1 VKLFQRFYRVSF
13 ILFCISS
20 SMHAMVMDNR
30 YFPWLPHVYN
40 GTDSRHG
47 CLYVEPFFITASAAW
62 KTMPSVREREF
73 GYPNLQGTLDYA
85 QLAQALVMDGMENP
99 IPAQWQYANPFPVDM
114 PGTFEGQGLSLA
126 GYVPVHKHIGIGGSV
141 FFLRL
146 VAQANLIPGADA
158 VTKLNLTAAGNQAQ
172 FNQLTQTFESLVNTQ
187 DGYWNQTG
195 VSDIDLY
202 IKAFDVREYVYWCRK
217 IDKSVVLG
225 LLIPTGVQASQ
236 NFIGSIPFGGN
247 GFWGWYFSPKVEVEL
262 KEDWKAGFEWR
273 IEKRIGKTIQH
284 RICIGQESNLFAP
297 VQGPLYIDPGYT
309 AALVPYI
316 ALENMREGLG
326 ISFKYSYIIHEKDY
340 FKDMRDVQTPAA
352 NFINMIKNSRWAQ
365 EYATLELLY
374 DLSFKHNWTY
384 KPLCTLTWD
393 IPLNV
398 MGSRGASKTTR
409 VAVGLTV
416 DF

>member
-1 VKLFQRFYRVSF
+1 
-13 ILFCISS
+13 
-20 SMHAMVMDNR
+20 M
-30 YFPWLPHVYN
+30 
-40 GTDSRHG
+40 
-47 CLYVEPFFITASAAW
+47 
-62 KTMPSVREREF
+62 
-73 GYPNLQGTLDYA
+73 
-85 QLAQALVMDGMENP
+85 
-99 IPAQWQYANPFPVDM
+99 
-114 PGTFEGQGLSLA
+114 
-126 GYVPVHKHIGIGGSV
+126 
-141 FFLRL
+141 
-146 VAQANLIPGADA
+146 
-158 VTKLNLTAAGNQAQ
+158 
-172 FNQLTQTFESLVNTQ
+172 
-187 DGYWNQTG
+187 
-195 VSDIDLY
+195 
-202 IKAFDVREYVYWCRK
+202 
-217 IDKSVVLG
+217 
-225 LLIPTGVQASQ
+225 
-236 NFIGSIPFGGN
+236 
-247 GFWGWYFSPKVEVEL
+247 
-262 KEDWKAGFEWR
+262 
-273 IEKRIGKTIQH
+273 
-284 RICIGQESNLFAP
+284 
-297 VQGPLYIDPGYT
+297 QGPLYIDPGYT